1 MYHLFNNYGGKDMM
15 YRTELL
21 EEITIEN
28 ATVKINAKIEEME
41 KESYRL
47 VTMSFWGT
55 ERAVLV
61 FKKGL
66 KGSLIE
72 YICSYMQ
79 QSIFGTISWDYSK
92 KMFNINGRIN
102 LFHSVLWGLLG
113 LLFYYMILPMINLIK
128 IKDKKVKLMLVVITC
143 IFVVDCTLSALA
155 CYRQKERRENLMPS
169 NKIEILLDKHYPDEY
184 LNRIYNNAKVV
195 KIK

>member
-1 MYHLFNNYGGKDMM
+1 MFHLFNNYGGKDMM

-28 ATVKINAKIEEME
+28 ATVKINAKIEDME

-66 KGSLIE
+66 KGSL
-72 YICSYMQ
+72 
-79 QSIFGTISWDYSK
+79 
-92 KMFNINGRIN
+92 
-102 LFHSVLWGLLG
+102 L
-113 LLFYYMILPMINLIK
+113 
-128 IKDKKVKLMLVVITC
+128 
-143 IFVVDCTLSALA
+143 
-155 CYRQKERRENLMPS
+155 
-169 NKIEILLDKHYPDEY
+169 
-184 LNRIYNNAKVV
+184 
-195 KIK
+195 

>member
-15 YRTELL
+15 YSTELL

-66 KGSLIE
+66 KGSL
-72 YICSYMQ
+72 
-79 QSIFGTISWDYSK
+79 
-92 KMFNINGRIN
+92 
-102 LFHSVLWGLLG
+102 L
-113 LLFYYMILPMINLIK
+113 
-128 IKDKKVKLMLVVITC
+128 
-143 IFVVDCTLSALA
+143 
-155 CYRQKERRENLMPS
+155 
-169 NKIEILLDKHYPDEY
+169 
-184 LNRIYNNAKVV
+184 
-195 KIK
+195 

>member
-1 MYHLFNNYGGKDMM
+1 MYHLFNNYGGKDMT

-66 KGSLIE
+66 KGSL
-72 YICSYMQ
+72 
-79 QSIFGTISWDYSK
+79 
-92 KMFNINGRIN
+92 
-102 LFHSVLWGLLG
+102 L
-113 LLFYYMILPMINLIK
+113 
-128 IKDKKVKLMLVVITC
+128 
-143 IFVVDCTLSALA
+143 
-155 CYRQKERRENLMPS
+155 
-169 NKIEILLDKHYPDEY
+169 
-184 LNRIYNNAKVV
+184 
-195 KIK
+195 

>member
-28 ATVKINAKIEEME
+28 ATVKINAKIEDME

-66 KGSLIE
+66 KGSL
-72 YICSYMQ
+72 
-79 QSIFGTISWDYSK
+79 
-92 KMFNINGRIN
+92 
-102 LFHSVLWGLLG
+102 L
-113 LLFYYMILPMINLIK
+113 
-128 IKDKKVKLMLVVITC
+128 
-143 IFVVDCTLSALA
+143 
-155 CYRQKERRENLMPS
+155 
-169 NKIEILLDKHYPDEY
+169 
-184 LNRIYNNAKVV
+184 
-195 KIK
+195 